1 MLDFRIILPHV
12 DECSVSL
19 SAIRRGR
26 LPSPLRDESGRPS
39 LEGHIVVFTGKLSSL
54 GRKDA
59 RALVMRLGGRTSDDV
74 NAKTTMLVIGAEGF
88 GPAFQPDAAA
98 LEPDTTLISLASAAR
113 AQPPAFDAG
122 DHAARDKSNKL
133 KRAEELNGQRGT
145 ARAIEIVTEEE
156 FCRLAGVPTPG
167 TLKQQYHALRD
178 VLARYRALR
187 EDHLRYLVKCGV
199 LRPVVR
205 TNADTYFAFPDLAVI
220 RQANEGLGQGAPFR
234 SVVRSLVAARQG
246 QLEFDFR
253 LDAEPAK
260 IIALRQPKS
269 DRGAASH
276 AKRELPPPRHDAA
289 LAEEYFRAA
298 SALDDGDESTQEGA
312 AAAYRKA
319 LELDPYLVPALINLA
334 NIHYSRGET
343 VEAQALYT
351 RAIGLEPDFF
361 EAHFNLGN
369 IYHDLARFEE
379 AQTCYLE
386 ALHLNPLYADAHFY
400 LAVIFEKMGQSQEAR
415 PHWRAYQQ
423 LAPQGEWVALAKE
436 FSE

>member
-1 MLDFRIILPHV
+1 MAFGPPQIIR
-12 DECSVSL
+12 S
-19 SAIRRGR
+19 GG
-26 LPSPLRDESGRPS
+26 LPSPVPDESGRPT
-39 LEGHIVVFTGKLSSL
+39 LEGQLVVFTGKLSSL

-59 RALVMRLGGRTSDDV
+59 RALVTRLGGRTADDV
-74 NAKTTMLVIGAEGF
+74 NARTTMLVIGAEGF
-88 GPAFQPDAAA
+88 RAALSGRDATIEEPAAA
-98 LEPDTTLISLASAAR
+98 PIKPDTTRIELASAAR
-113 AQPPAFDAG
+113 AQAAAADAIE
-122 DHAARDKSNKL
+122 HAAGDKSNKL
-133 KRAEELNGQRGT
+133 KRAEELNELRGSE
-145 ARAIEIVTEEE
+145 RPIQIITEEE
-156 FCRLAGVPTPG
+156 VCRLAGVPTPG

-178 VLARYRALR
+178 LLARYRALR

-220 RQANEGLGQGAPFR
+220 RQANEGLAQGAPFR
-234 SVVRSLVAARQG
+234 GVVRALVAARQG

-260 IIALRQPKS
+260 IIALRQPRP
-269 DRGAASH
+269 DRGSAH
-276 AKRELPPPRHDAA
+276 AKRAIPPPRHDAA

-298 SALDDGDESTQEGA
+298 SVLDDGDDSTQEEA
-312 AAAYRKA
+312 ATAYRKA
-319 LELDPYLVPALINLA
+319 LDLDPFLVPALINLA

-343 VEAQALYT
+343 EDAQALYT

-369 IYHDLARFEE
+369 IYHDLGRFQE
-379 AQTCYLE
+379 AQSCYLE
-386 ALHLNPLYADAHFY
+386 ALHLNPFYADAHFY
-400 LAVIFEKMGQSQEAR
+400 LAVIFEKTGQPQEAR